1 SDGRD
6 APSGV
11 GIAPGGMSAAGA
23 ISSPRAQG
31 GAPARRVFANGLTLL
46 VRENHANPTIAL
58 QGVVKA
64 GGIYDPPGKSGLAAF
79 VGSMLDQGTKTRSA
93 FEMATAVESLGASL
107 RFDGGQETLSLS
119 ANLLSGDLEQILRVL
134 ADALRNP
141 AFPADQVE
149 KTRGEMVI
157 DYKVAEN
164 STSSVAARRAN
175 ELLYPEGH
183 PYHWNPG
190 GTESTLTAITREDLA
205 SFHARHY
212 GPNTTTL
219 VLVGDVTPTRAA
231 ELIDRV
237 FGDWK
242 KLPDPP
248 PFQVANAAPPKE
260 ARDLVVP
267 MPGKSQADVVWS
279 APGLP
284 RTAPDYDA
292 AMMMNYVLG
301 GGSLSSRLMDNLRDK
316 EGLVYGV
323 YSNMLAG
330 IGAGPIQIRAGTNP
344 GNVDRTI
351 DALLEQ
357 VGRFHDEGPTDE
369 EMEAAKG
376 YLTGIFPVRL
386 ETNAGVANQLLSA
399 EVYGLGL
406 DYIERYPSIV
416 RSITTAD
423 AKAAARKYL
432 SRDAYVL
439 VVAGSYQGAKGLPV
453 GK

>member
-1 SDGRD
+1 
-6 APSGV
+6 
-11 GIAPGGMSAAGA
+11 M
-23 ISSPRAQG
+23 
-31 GAPARRVFANGLTLL
+31 
-46 VRENHANPTIAL
+46 
-58 QGVVKA
+58 
-64 GGIYDPPGKSGLAAF
+64 
-79 VGSMLDQGTKTRSA
+79 
-93 FEMATAVESLGASL
+93 
-107 RFDGGQETLSLS
+107 
-119 ANLLSGDLEQILRVL
+119 
-134 ADALRNP
+134 
-141 AFPADQVE
+141 E
-149 KTRGEMVI
+149 KI
-157 DYKVAEN
+157 
-164 STSSVAARRAN
+164 
-175 ELLYPEGH
+175 
-183 PYHWNPG
+183 
-190 GTESTLTAITREDLA
+190 
-205 SFHARHY
+205 
-212 GPNTTTL
+212 
-219 VLVGDVTPTRAA
+219 
-231 ELIDRV
+231 

-248 PFQVANAAPPKE
+248 PFQVPNADPPKE

-267 MPGKSQADVVWS
+267 MPGKSQADVVW
-279 APGLP
+279 AVPGLP

-292 AMMMNYVLG
+292 AMMMNYILG

-344 GNVDRTI
+344 TNVDRTI
-351 DALLEQ
+351 GALLEQ

-432 SRDAYVL
+432 RRDAYVL